1 MNRYDK
7 LSQSVI
13 AILFLSLIGLVLILN
28 LILPKREF
36 SESENRKLEQLPAF
50 SFHSFISGRFTSNFE
65 KFITDQFVARDVWVG
80 IKSNA
85 DQAIG
90 KKESN
95 GVYLGKD
102 GYLIQKFSVM
112 KTGALEEKIQSINAF
127 HTETPELNKYVIL
140 APTAVSVIQSKLPKY
155 VSENRE
161 LDALHTV
168 KTSLNPSI
176 RYVDVYPALSSHQ
189 NESIYYKTDH
199 HWTSKGAYYAYQQ
212 LGNWMGYKPMKEA
225 EFDIRTVA
233 NDFYGSLYSKSGFR
247 NLHSDSIDLYV
258 PKNEGKVTV
267 DYVEEEQST
276 NSMYAMDNVKKKD
289 KYTVFF
295 NGNHSLIQLK
305 TSHWEGKK
313 LLVVKDSYANSFV
326 PFLTSHFSEI
336 YMVDLRYYEGDVAAL
351 ARQHQI
357 HDMLI
362 LYNMNTFIGDPSI
375 NYLANEEG

>member
-1 MNRYDK
+1 MKRYDK
-7 LSQSVI
+7 LTQSIMAV
-13 AILFLSLIGLVLILN
+13 LFLSLISLVLILN
-28 LILPKREF
+28 LILPKREL
-36 SESENRKLEQLPAF
+36 SEAENRKLEQLPEF
-50 SFHSFISGRFTSNFE
+50 SFHSFISGKFTSNFE

-102 GYLIQKFSVM
+102 GYLIQKFAEM
-112 KTGALEEKIQSINAF
+112 KKGELEEKIQSINAF
-127 HTETPELNKYVIL
+127 HSVTPELNKYVIL
-140 APTAVSVIQSKLPKY
+140 APTAVSVLQSKLPKY

-161 LDALHTV
+161 LDALDIV
-168 KTSLNPSI
+168 KTSLNPGI
-176 RYVDVYPALSSHQ
+176 RYVDVYSALSSHQ

-199 HWTSKGAYYAYQQ
+199 HWTSKGAFYAYQQ
-212 LGNWMGYKPMKEA
+212 LSRQMGFKPMKEE
-225 EFDIRTVA
+225 EFEIRTVTY
-233 NDFYGSLYSKSGFR
+233 DFYGSLYSKSGFR
-247 NLHSDSIDLYV
+247 NLHPDNIDLYV
-258 PKNEGKVTV
+258 PKHEGKVTV

-295 NGNHSLIQLK
+295 NGNHSMIQIK
-305 TSHWEGKK
+305 TSHREGKK
-313 LLVVKDSYANSFV
+313 LLVIKDSYANSFV

-336 YMVDLRYYEGDVAAL
+336 NMVDLRYYEGDVAAF
-351 ARQHQI
+351 AKQHQI

-362 LYNMNTFIGDPSI
+362 LYNMNTFIEDPSI

>member
-7 LSQSVI
+7 LSLSVM
-13 AILFLSLIGLVLILN
+13 AVLFLCVIGLILLLN

-36 SESENRKLEQLPAF
+36 SEAENRKLEQLPAF
-50 SFHSFISGRFTSNFE
+50 TFHSFISGKFTSNFE
-65 KFITDQFVARDVWVG
+65 KFITDQFVVRDVWVG

-102 GYLIQKFSVM
+102 SYLIQKFSVM
-112 KTGALEEKIQSINAF
+112 KKGELEEKIQSINAF
-127 HTETPELNKYVIL
+127 HTATPELNKYVIL

-212 LGNWMGYKPMKEA
+212 LGNWMGYKPMKEE
-225 EFDIRTVA
+225 EFEIRTVTE
-233 NDFYGSLYSKSGFR
+233 DFYGSLYSKSGFR

-305 TSHWEGKK
+305 TSHREGKK

-362 LYNMNTFIGDPSI
+362 LYNMNTFIEDPSI

>member
-13 AILFLSLIGLVLILN
+13 AVLFLSLIGLIFILN

-36 SESENRKLEQLPAF
+36 SEEENRKLEQLPTF
-50 SFHSFISGRFTSNFE
+50 SFHSFISGKFTSNFE
-65 KFITDQFVARDVWVG
+65 KFMTDQFVVRDVWVG
-80 IKSNA
+80 VKSNA

-102 GYLIQKFSVM
+102 GYLIQKFAEIN
-112 KTGALEEKIQSINAF
+112 KKELEEKIQSINAF
-127 HTETPELNKYVIL
+127 HSATPDLNKYVIL
-140 APTAVSVIQSKLPKY
+140 APTAVSVLQSKLPTY

-168 KTSLNPSI
+168 KTSLNPGI
-176 RYVDVYPALSSHQ
+176 RYVDVYPVLSLHQ
-189 NESIYYKTDH
+189 NEPIYYKTDH

-212 LGNWMGYKPMKEA
+212 LSNWMGFKPVKEE
-225 EFDIRTVA
+225 EFDIQTVTS
-233 NDFYGSLYSKSGFR
+233 DFYGSLYSKSGFR
-247 NLHSDSIDLYV
+247 NLHPDSIDLYV
-258 PKNEGKVTV
+258 PKHEGKVTV

-295 NGNHSLIQLK
+295 NGNHSMIQIK
-305 TSHWEGKK
+305 TSNHEGKK
-313 LLVVKDSYANSFV
+313 LLVIKDSYANSFV

-336 YMVDLRYYEGDVAAL
+336 YMVDLRYDEGDVAAL
-351 ARQHQI
+351 AKQHQI

-362 LYNMNTFIGDPSI
+362 LYNMNTFIEDPSI
-375 NYLANEEG
+375 NYIANEEG

>member
-13 AILFLSLIGLVLILN
+13 AVLFLILIFLILILN

-50 SFHSFISGRFTSNFE
+50 SFHSFISGKFTSNFE
-65 KFITDQFVARDVWVG
+65 KFITDQFVARDAWVG
-80 IKSNA
+80 VKSNA

-102 GYLIQKFSVM
+102 GYLIQKFAEM
-112 KTGALEEKIQSINAF
+112 KKGEIEEKIQSINSF
-127 HTETPELNKYVIL
+127 HSATPELNKYVIL
-140 APTAVSVIQSKLPKY
+140 APTAVSVLQSKLPDY

-161 LDALHTV
+161 QDALHTV
-168 KTSLNPSI
+168 TTSLNPGI
-176 RYVDVYPALSSHQ
+176 HYVDVYPVLSSHQ
-189 NESIYYKTDH
+189 NEPIYYKTDH
-199 HWTSKGAYYAYQQ
+199 HWTSKGAFYAYQQ
-212 LGNWMGYKPMKEA
+212 LSREMGFEPMKEA
-225 EFDIRTVA
+225 EFDMRTITD
-233 NDFYGSLYSKSGFR
+233 DFYGSLYSKSGFR
-247 NLHSDSIDLYV
+247 NLHPDCIDLYV

-267 DYVEEEQST
+267 DYVEEQQST
-276 NSMYAMDNVKKKD
+276 NSMYVMDNVKKKD

-295 NGNHSLIQLK
+295 NGNHSFIQIK
-305 TSHWEGKK
+305 TSHREGKK

-362 LYNMNTFIGDPSI
+362 LYNMNTFIEDPSI
-375 NYLANEEG
+375 NYVTNEEG

>member
-7 LSQSVI
+7 LSQSGI
-13 AILFLSLIGLVLILN
+13 AILFLSLIGLVLMLN

-36 SESENRKLEQLPAF
+36 SEAENRKLEQLPAF
-50 SFHSFISGRFTSNFE
+50 SFHSFISGKFTSNFE
-65 KFITDQFVARDVWVG
+65 KFITDQFVARDVWIGV
-80 IKSNA
+80 KSNA

-102 GYLIQKFSVM
+102 GYLIQKFVEVN
-112 KTGALEEKIQSINAF
+112 TGELEEKIQSINAF
-127 HTETPELNKYVIL
+127 HSAMPELNKYVIL
-140 APTAVSVIQSKLPKY
+140 APTAVSVLQSKLPDY

-168 KTSLNPSI
+168 KTSLNSGI

-189 NESIYYKTDH
+189 NEPIYYKTDH
-199 HWTSKGAYYAYQQ
+199 HWTSKGAFYAYQQ
-212 LGNWMGYKPMKEA
+212 LSREMGFKPMMEE
-225 EFDIRTVA
+225 EFDIQTITD
-233 NDFYGSLYSKSGFR
+233 DFYGSLYSKSGFR

-267 DYVEEEQST
+267 DYVEEQQST
-276 NSMYAMDNVKKKD
+276 NSMYVMDNRMKKD

-295 NGNHSLIQLK
+295 NGNHSLIQMK
-305 TSHWEGKK
+305 TSHREGKK

-362 LYNMNTFIGDPSI
+362 LYNMNTFIEDPSI
-375 NYLANEEG
+375 NHLKG

>member
-1 MNRYDK
+1 
-7 LSQSVI
+7 
-13 AILFLSLIGLVLILN
+13 
-28 LILPKREF
+28 
-36 SESENRKLEQLPAF
+36 
-50 SFHSFISGRFTSNFE
+50 
-65 KFITDQFVARDVWVG
+65 
-80 IKSNA
+80 
-85 DQAIG
+85 
-90 KKESN
+90 
-95 GVYLGKD
+95 
-102 GYLIQKFSVM
+102 
-112 KTGALEEKIQSINAF
+112 
-127 HTETPELNKYVIL
+127 
-140 APTAVSVIQSKLPKY
+140 
-155 VSENRE
+155 
-161 LDALHTV
+161 
-168 KTSLNPSI
+168 
-176 RYVDVYPALSSHQ
+176 
-189 NESIYYKTDH
+189 
-199 HWTSKGAYYAYQQ
+199 
-212 LGNWMGYKPMKEA
+212 
-225 EFDIRTVA
+225 
-233 NDFYGSLYSKSGFR
+233 
-247 NLHSDSIDLYV
+247 LYV